1 MPTSSQPALGSSNAS
16 SKSALAALLLA
27 AIKNA
32 QTTAKPDA
40 PVVRI
45 AQDSANPSVAHCCQA
60 YNDAMQA
67 ARAQGES
74 QYGSTQAA
82 ERAYRNAMPPLSG
95 ADNIRDFIACVA
107 HGMLLEAIKGSDS
120 ARLLYATQI
129 AYGAV
134 EKPTPRQP
142 GRPASKLIF

>member
-1 MPTSSQPALGSSNAS
+1 MSTSSQSAPGSSNAS
-16 SKSALAALLLA
+16 SKSALAALLLT

-32 QTTAKPDA
+32 QTAKPNDSA
-40 PVVRI
+40 ALI
-45 AQDSANPSVAHCCQA
+45 AQDSANPAVAHCCQA

-67 ARAQGES
+67 ARAKGES
-74 QYGSTQAA
+74 QYGSTQAG
-82 ERAYRNAMPPLSG
+82 ERAYRNAIPPLSG

-107 HGMLLEAIKGSDS
+107 HGMLLDAIKGSDG
-120 ARLLYATQI
+120 ARLLYAAQI

-142 GRPASKLIF
+142 GRPTSKVVI